1 MKNKKFKKF
10 LILFF
15 IIIFLISII
24 VFTIN
29 ILKTKYRSI
38 YKVSDEI
45 IYEETYTDIFNEI
58 DIDIKMSDI
67 YIKESLD
74 NTTKIIIYGEKDY
87 IIPTIKDNKLFI
99 DIKNKNFIAFDFYSF
114 ISKIELYLPN
124 NYNDVIR
131 INNEYGNIE
140 IDKFN
145 ESSMYIEQNYG
156 DIYVLDSKYIKIY
169 NKYGKINI
177 DNSNMIRIN
186 SFKSNI
192 NIDKTSDIV
201 IENKFGNVKI
211 NNIDKYLKLINE
223 NGNINIES
231 IFLEKDSIIDTEYG
245 NVEISNIKDICI
257 DAKTERGKVK
267 INNNYKKEK
276 IKLKINNKKGDI
288 IINN

>member
-10 LILFF
+10 LIVLF

-257 DAKTERGKVK
+257 DAKKERNKVK

>member
-10 LILFF
+10 LIVLF